1 MTQSQMT
8 DEIKLISAQ
17 LTDSTSRDERK
28 SLTYKLSNL
37 VFDQGY
43 RQGNID
49 GYHSLSLYCILKI
62 FHHRKHILF

>member
-1 MTQSQMT
+1 MVYKMTQSQMT

-49 GYHSLSLYCILKI
+49 GYHKGLSKGVSLGI
-62 FHHRKHILF
+62 

>member
-37 VFDQGY
+37 VFNQGY

-49 GYHSLSLYCILKI
+49 GYHKGLSKGVSLGI
-62 FHHRKHILF
+62 

>member
-1 MTQSQMT
+1 MT

-49 GYHSLSLYCILKI
+49 GYHEGLSKGVSLGI
-62 FHHRKHILF
+62 

>member
-1 MTQSQMT
+1 MVYKMTQSQMT

-28 SLTYKLSNL
+28 SLTYKLSKL

-49 GYHSLSLYCILKI
+49 GYHEGLSKGVSLGI
-62 FHHRKHILF
+62 